1 MPRRLHQ
8 INTNQI
14 YHVYNRAVLKTTL
27 FPDTIDYSRFINLLF
42 FYHQFSYPY
51 SLLEQYLR
59 KNHVVLRDEIFPSDF
74 LSQFRI
80 DPLVRI
86 LGYCLMPNHFHL
98 IIQQLVDTG
107 IRTYM
112 HKIGSSYSQ
121 YFNKK
126 YDNQGAIFQGRFK
139 LIPVDS
145 QEQLTNLSRYIH
157 RNPLKL
163 PNINENHLFEYPW
176 SSFTQY
182 LSNTSNPNISP
193 EQILHVFKSKIK
205 YKQFVLDSTENDDNI
220 SSELEIDG
228 GH

>member
-1 MPRRLHQ
+1 
-8 INTNQI
+8 
-14 YHVYNRAVLKTTL
+14 
-27 FPDTIDYSRFINLLF
+27 
-42 FYHQFSYPY
+42 
-51 SLLEQYLR
+51 
-59 KNHVVLRDEIFPSDF
+59 
-74 LSQFRI
+74 
-80 DPLVRI
+80 
-86 LGYCLMPNHFHL
+86 MPNHFHL

-121 YFNKK
+121 YYNKK